1 MTNPARRTRTRT
13 RTLGWISIAAVSAVA
28 LTGCGGGEGGG
39 AAADG
44 EIAGEISYAFW
55 GNPARAEK
63 VDEVIGLFEAEYPEA
78 SVAPEVADYLAYV
91 ERLTVRAAG
100 NDLACATGTQS
111 TFLAQYAEN
120 GALRPLDDLIESGQ
134 IDVSDIPE
142 DVLAAGQVD
151 GTQYMLPT
159 GTFVRLLA
167 YNADLVAQTGAA
179 EPTDDLT
186 WEEYGDWLREVQDG
200 LPDGVY
206 ATENEG
212 GLMFTFM
219 SWVAGHGGTFVEDGK
234 LAFDKETLADYFQF
248 WLDLTDEG
256 VAIPAASIPDQLAAL
271 ELTPMATGIAASGTR
286 DIPHLYIT
294 EQALAGNGKGTAVPS
309 VSMPSE
315 DADQSANVLGSN
327 GISIPESCDNVATA
341 AAWIDFFANDTDAAL
356 AFQSDNG
363 ILSNTA
369 AQDALLEDADTPE
382 GVKQNVTILQGLTE
396 SGDLTTTSYPAGLPT
411 LTTELQRLYQQAAF
425 GEMSVDEAVDAF
437 FTAAED
443 ALD

>member
-1 MTNPARRTRTRT
+1 MTNPTRRTF
-13 RTLGWISIAAVSAVA
+13 GWITIAAASALA
-28 LTGCGGGEGGG
+28 LTGCGGGGGDST
-39 AAADG
+39 ADG

-63 VDEVIGLFEAEYPEA
+63 VDDVIGVFEDANPEA
-78 SVAPEVADYLAYV
+78 TVSPEVADYMAYI

-151 GTQYMLPT
+151 GKQYMLPT

-167 YNADLVAQTGAA
+167 YNADLVAETGAPA
-179 EPTDDLT
+179 PTDDLT

-234 LAFDKETLADYFQF
+234 LAFDQDTLADYFEF
-248 WLDLTDEG
+248 WLDLTDDG
-256 VAIPAASIPDQLAAL
+256 AAIPAASIPDQLGAL
-271 ELTPMATGIAASGTR
+271 ELTPMANGIAASGTR

-294 EQALAGNGKGTAVPS
+294 EQALAGAGKRAAVEAVSNPS
-309 VSMPSE
+309 DDPDE
-315 DADQSANVLGSN
+315 SANILGSN

-341 AAWIDFFANDTDAAL
+341 AAWIDFFANDADAAL

-363 ILSNTA
+363 ILTNTT
-369 AQDALLEDADTPE
+369 AQDALLDDADTPD

-396 SGDLTTTSYPAGLPT
+396 SGDLTTTAYPAGLPT
-411 LTTELQRLYQQAAF
+411 LTAELQRLYQQVAF
-425 GEMSVDEAVDAF
+425 GEMSVDEAAAAF